1 MCAMGFVSA
10 NRHATRSNEPDEE
23 EKAMLS
29 VEAIPVLSDNYAWI
43 LRQDGPDGSAPV
55 VAVVDPGE
63 AAPIEA
69 WLDARALRL
78 GHILI
83 THHHGDHI
91 GGLAALKARY
101 GAHVIGPAA
110 DMARIP
116 GIDEPVGEG
125 DVVRLGALAARV
137 FATPGHTSG
146 HISFWFEAGKALFS
160 ADTLF
165 SLGCGRLFEGTPGQ
179 MWASLLKLRALPD
192 DTRIFCGH
200 EYSQSNARFALSVD
214 PGNTALRTRAAEIDR
229 LRAAGAMTLP
239 ALLGAEKQQNPFLR
253 ADDPTLAAALGLAG
267 KDPES
272 VFAHLR
278 SAKDSF

>member
-10 NRHATRSNEPDEE
+10 NRHAGPMMGPDEG

-29 VEAIPVLSDNYAWI
+29 VEAIPVLNDNYAWV
-43 LRQDGPDGSAPV
+43 LRDEGGDGAAPV

-63 AAPIEA
+63 AAPVEA
-69 WLDARALRL
+69 WLEARALRL
-78 GHILI
+78 THILI

-91 GGLAALKARY
+91 GGLAALKARC

-110 DMARIP
+110 DLARIP

-125 DVVRLGALAARV
+125 DTVRLGGLSARV

-146 HISFWFEAGKALFS
+146 HITFWFEAGKALFS

-165 SLGCGRLFEGTPGQ
+165 SLGCGRLFEGTPEQ

-192 DTRIFCGH
+192 ETRIFCGH
-200 EYSQSNARFALSVD
+200 EYTQSNARFALSVD
-214 PGNTALRTRAAEIDR
+214 PDNAALRARAAEIDR

-239 ALLGAEKQQNPFLR
+239 ALLGAEKKQNPFLR
-253 ADDPTLAAALGLAG
+253 ADDPALAAALGLAG
-267 KDPES
+267 KPPVA